1 MSRHFRLVMAAL
13 RFMMVLVVAL
23 RFRFKM
29 VKLIRTC
36 LPLLVVL
43 AAFLSEDPELT
54 EQRRLEIGSV

>member
-23 RFRFKM
+23 RFR
-29 VKLIRTC
+29 LIPTF

-54 EQRRLEIGSV
+54 EQRRLEIASV

>member
-23 RFRFKM
+23 RFR
-29 VKLIRTC
+29 LIRTC